1 MQNGHKG
8 SPLKV
13 VGRSSRKIDGEK
25 LVLGRATFVDD
36 IEMRGLLHC
45 KVLWSPHAHARIIRI
60 DTSKAEALPGVH
72 AVLTHLNVP
81 RVPFTTAG
89 QGHPEPSPYDYYSF
103 DHKVRYVGDRVAAV
117 AAETADIAEHAL
129 ALIDVEY
136 EVLPAILDA
145 ADAMKENAP
154 IIHDEPESTGI
165 HDPSRNLAAHIFA
178 EVGDVEDALAKAEV
192 ILDREYSVPY
202 VQQTP
207 IEPHVS
213 MAWIDEDNRIV
224 IRTSTQVPFHAR
236 RIVARAIGVPVKR
249 IRVIKPRIGGG
260 FGSKQEVMIE
270 DLVALMAL
278 RTKRPVK
285 LEYTREEEFVN
296 SRTRHPQRLR
306 LRIGAQRDGT
316 LTAMDLYTLA
326 NTGAY
331 GSHALTVQTCTGQ
344 KPLSLYRCPNLKF
357 EADVVYTNL
366 PIAGA
371 YRGYGVPQGFFA
383 VESGMDELAYML
395 DLDPLELRK
404 KNAVRSGDNLELA
417 RILGEGKE
425 GHPQIVDSCGLGE
438 CIEKGAAAIG
448 WWGRG
453 HGGKRPR
460 VGSAPHL
467 RRGIGVACLMHGT
480 AIPGVDMGAASIKM
494 NEDGSF
500 NCQIGAT
507 DLGTGADTVIAQI
520 VAETLHVPV
529 DDVIV
534 YAADTDMTPFDVGAY
549 ASSTTYISG
558 RAAMK
563 AALDVRS
570 QILGVASKL
579 LDGDPVDSLEIRDK
593 RVYRKRDQHS
603 VSFAEISLHSL
614 YAADQFQI
622 QGVASH
628 VSLDCPP
635 PFAAQ
640 FAEVEVDTETGH
652 VRLLRFVSAVDC
664 GQAINPLMCEG
675 QIEGGAMQAMGYG
688 LTEEMIFDER
698 GRMLNPSLRDYRIF
712 SSMDMPD
719 MQTILVQTHE
729 PSGPYGAKSVAE
741 IPIDGPA
748 PAIANAVYDA
758 IGVRLRQIPLVP
770 ERVWRAMRE
779 EGAAPPR
786 EQEREVVVPR

>member
-1 MQNGHKG
+1 MPEQE
-8 SPLKV
+8 PLKV
-13 VGRSSRKIDGEK
+13 VGRNARKIDGEK
-25 LVLGRATFVDD
+25 LALGSATFVDD
-36 IEMRGLLHC
+36 IELRGLLHC
-45 KVLWSPHAHARIIRI
+45 KVLWSPHAHARITRV
-60 DTSKAEALPGVH
+60 DTSRAEALPGVH
-72 AVLTHLNVP
+72 AVLTHHNVP

-89 QGHPEPSPYDYYSF
+89 QGHPEPSPYDYYTF
-103 DHKVRYVGDRVAAV
+103 DRKVRYVGDRVAAV
-117 AAETADIAEHAL
+117 AADTADIAEHAL
-129 ALIDVEY
+129 SLIEVEY
-136 EVLPAILDA
+136 EILPAVLDA
-145 ADAMKENAP
+145 DESMREGAP
-154 IIHDEPESTGI
+154 IIHDEEESTGI
-165 HDPSRNLAAHIFA
+165 YDAKRNLAARVEA
-178 EVGDVEDALAKAEV
+178 AVGDVEDALSKSEV
-192 ILDREYSVPY
+192 VLDREYVVPY
-202 VQQTP
+202 VQQVP

-213 MAWIDEDNRIV
+213 MAWLDEDNRIV

-260 FGSKQEVMIE
+260 FGAKQEVMIE
-270 DLVALMAL
+270 DLVALLAL
-278 RTKRPVK
+278 RTRRPVK
-285 LEYTREEEFVN
+285 LEYTRAEEFVS
-296 SRTRHPQRLR
+296 SRTRHPQKLR
-306 LRIGAQRDGT
+306 LRVGATREGD
-316 LTAMDLYTLA
+316 LTAMDLQVLA

-344 KPLSLYRCPNLKF
+344 KPLSLYRCPNLRF
-357 EADVVYTNL
+357 IANVVYTNL

-383 VESGMDELAYML
+383 VESAIDELAYTL

-404 KNAVRSGDNLELA
+404 RNMVRTGDNLELA
-417 RILGEGKE
+417 KILGEGKE
-425 GHPQIVDSCGLGE
+425 GHPQIVESCGLAE
-438 CIEKGAAAIG
+438 CIEKGASAIG

-453 HGGKRPR
+453 NGGRTPR
-460 VGSAPHL
+460 ESAPHL

-480 AIPGVDMGAASIKM
+480 AIPGVDMGAASLKM

-529 DDVIV
+529 DDVLV

-563 AALDVRS
+563 AALDVKR
-570 QILGVASKL
+570 QILEVASNL
-579 LDGDPVDSLEIRDK
+579 LDGEPTEALEIRDK
-593 RVYRKRDQHS
+593 RVIRARDQKS
-603 VSFAEISLHSL
+603 VTFAEISLYSL
-614 YAADQFQI
+614 YAHDQFQI

-628 VSLDCPP
+628 VSIDCPP

-640 FAEVEVDTETGH
+640 FAEVEVDIETGH

-664 GQAINPLMCEG
+664 GQAINPIMCEG
-675 QIEGGAMQAMGYG
+675 QIEGGAMQGMGYG
-688 LTEEMIFDER
+688 LTEEFGFDET
-698 GRMLNPSLRDYRIF
+698 GRMCNPSLRDYKIF
-712 SSMDMPD
+712 SSADMPD
-719 MQTILVQTHE
+719 MQTILVTTHE
-729 PSGPYGAKSVAE
+729 RTGPYGAKSVAE

-770 ERVWRAMRE
+770 ERVWNAMRE
-779 EGAAPPR
+779 QGFVAVR
-786 EQEREVVVPR
+786 EQDKVEARR

>member
-1 MQNGHKG
+1 MTEQT
-8 SPLKV
+8 PLKV
-13 VGRSSRKIDGEK
+13 VGQSSRKIDGTK
-25 LVLGRATFVDD
+25 LALGRATFVDD

-45 KVLWSPHAHARIIRI
+45 KVLWSPHAHARITRI

-72 AVLTHLNVP
+72 AVLCHLNVP

-89 QGHPEPSPYDYYSF
+89 QGHPEPSPYDYYTF
-103 DHKVRYVGDRVAAV
+103 DRKVRYVGDRVAAV
-117 AAETADIAEHAL
+117 AAETPDIAEHAL
-129 ALIDVEY
+129 SLIEVEY
-136 EVLPAILDA
+136 EVLPAVLS
-145 ADAMKENAP
+145 ADEAMRDGAP

-165 HDPSRNLAAHIFA
+165 FDAKRNLAARVEA
-178 EVGDVEDALAKAEV
+178 DVGDVEDALSKAEV
-192 ILDREYSVPY
+192 VIDREYVVPY
-202 VQQTP
+202 VQQVP

-213 MAWIDEDNRIV
+213 MAWLDEDNRIV

-236 RIVARAIGVPVKR
+236 RIVARALQVPVKR

-260 FGSKQEVMIE
+260 FGAKQEVMIE
-270 DLVALMAL
+270 DLVALLAL
-278 RTKRPVK
+278 RTGRPVK
-285 LEYTREEEFVN
+285 LEYTRAEEFVN
-296 SRTRHPQRLR
+296 SRTRHPQKLW
-306 LRIGAQRDGT
+306 LRIGATRDGH
-316 LTAMDLYTLA
+316 LTAMDLQVLA

-344 KPLSLYRCPNLKF
+344 KPLSLYRCPNLRF
-357 EADVVYTNL
+357 IANVVYTNL

-383 VESGMDELAYML
+383 VESAMDELAYML
-395 DLDPLELRK
+395 EMDPLALRQL
-404 KNAVRSGDNLELA
+404 NMVRSGDNLELA
-417 RILGEGKE
+417 KILGEGKE
-425 GHPQIVDSCGLGE
+425 GHPQIVESCGLAE

-448 WWGRG
+448 WHDRANGGRT
-453 HGGKRPR
+453 PR
-460 VGSAPHL
+460 QGSAPHL

-480 AIPGVDMGAASIKM
+480 AIPGVDMGAASLKM

-563 AALDVRS
+563 AALDVKN
-570 QILGVASKL
+570 QILEVASKL
-579 LDGDPVDSLEIRDK
+579 LDDEPVEGLEVADKQVRRTRDGK
-593 RVYRKRDQHS
+593 AVT
-603 VSFAEISLHSL
+603 FAQVSLHSL
-614 YAADQFQI
+614 YAHDQFQI
-622 QGVASH
+622 QGVASY
-628 VSLDCPP
+628 VSLECPP

-640 FAEVEVDTETGH
+640 FAEVEVDIETGH

-675 QIEGGAMQAMGYG
+675 QIEGGAMQGMGYG
-688 LTEEMIFDER
+688 LTEEYGFDAN
-698 GRMLNPSLRDYRIF
+698 GRMINPSLRDYRVF
-712 SSMDMPD
+712 SSADMPQ
-719 MQTILVQTHE
+719 MQTILVTTHE

-748 PAIANAVYDA
+748 PAITNAVYDA

-770 ERVWRAMRE
+770 ERVWRAMRDQGFNAE
-779 EGAAPPR
+779 ASA
-786 EQEREVVVPR
+786 QEKVEVRR